1 METYPKT
8 AVFEMS
14 LNKSNH
20 TDTHLSTKE
29 MVEPKSMQN
38 QFPDAVPASS
48 LKESSESS
56 DYPQNVTISAPDID
70 IGMNEPKAASKL
82 SVLDRLRQVNEEID
96 QANK

>member
-1 METYPKT
+1 
-8 AVFEMS
+8 MS

-48 LKESSESS
+48 LGESSESS
-56 DYPQNVTISAPDID
+56 DYPQNVTIMPPDMDYGEMESNVAGKPPVINRD
-70 IGMNEPKAASKL
+70 WAG
-82 SVLDRLRQVNEEID
+82 DEEMH
-96 QANK
+96 QADK